1 MLPLR
6 TVVCADY
13 RLTSDIRPICAPTGW
28 SPRSRKAAHEWMF
41 GALVMPN
48 GTTVFVFGARAS
60 AAGGDTA
67 IVV

>member
-1 MLPLR
+1 
-6 TVVCADY
+6 
-13 RLTSDIRPICAPTGW
+13 
-28 SPRSRKAAHEWMF
+28 MF

>member
-1 MLPLR
+1 
-6 TVVCADY
+6 
-13 RLTSDIRPICAPTGW
+13 
-28 SPRSRKAAHEWMF
+28 MF

-67 IVV
+67 IVVLRADQMARGDPLATGL